1 MAERK
6 FWIKSRMLRIGPD
19 VEQIINKELTNL
31 MLKCRQTPVGSS
43 PQITAHPVPGQEA
56 ELSAK
61 VEIPNSQLQGW
72 SPIVGALYE
81 PKY

>member
-1 MAERK
+1 MK
-6 FWIKSRMLRIGPD
+6 
-19 VEQIINKELTNL
+19 
-31 MLKCRQTPVGSS
+31 
-43 PQITAHPVPGQEA
+43 PVPGHEA

-61 VEIPNSQLQGW
+61 GKILNSQLQGW

>member
-1 MAERK
+1 MK
-6 FWIKSRMLRIGPD
+6 LVS
-19 VEQIINKELTNL
+19 
-31 MLKCRQTPVGSS
+31 
-43 PQITAHPVPGQEA
+43 GQEA

-72 SPIVGALYE
+72 SRIVGALYE